1 MVAVSNMTQ
10 EVLTRVRRKLVP
22 SGGVLR
28 QRPRVERGWLVR
40 LARVAIRGDLGET
53 RSALE
58 SLDIEGSPSGVL
70 LLDVLGE
77 AARLLERWYQ
87 ADRCSSTE
95 RAMGIGALH
104 VLARNS
110 GRRLLG
116 SLTPSRGC
124 AVLVSL
130 PGTTPSLAPVL
141 HHLYAEAAGW
151 RVDTLESADAVVTH
165 LGATSVDVV
174 LISITLAQEL
184 NALERIVRV
193 GAQGSMNP
201 AVCFAALADRLQG
214 SVARRADRLAGS
226 LFLDPLETHAFLRS
240 APFLL
245 SPTVNA

>member
-1 MVAVSNMTQ
+1 MTQ

-22 SGGVLR
+22 AGGVLR

-53 RSALE
+53 RNALE
-58 SLDIEGSPSGVL
+58 SFDIEGSPSGVL

-151 RVDTLESADAVVTH
+151 RVDALEGETADAVVTH
-165 LGATSVDVV
+165 LGTTSVDVV

-184 NALERIVRV
+184 NALERIVRA

-214 SVARRADRLAGS
+214 SVARRADRLAGG